1 MAKKSPHGIS
11 GKATTL
17 SRSHQHAW
25 QTLTSEFVWQ
35 QFPMIVVVM
44 ALGFGAALLQYGY
57 VPNGDRPFQ
66 TANVTIAVW
75 RLVWMGIWTGYTMAL
90 VGQAAGI
97 FALPYSTSVLHF
109 DNPHVSPTM
118 LVLTF
123 ISPVGALL
131 GFRRSGQ
138 WNLDLAIAVCLG
150 GVVGALTG
158 PFLRATVLA
167 SPDTFRATLGVALG
181 LFGLQLCWKAA
192 RDYAKHGR
200 SVGRD
205 FLVEGDSP
213 SMRFEIETTAMSWR
227 SIGIRFGKHHRTLPN
242 IQLFLIGAGVGLFSS
257 ALGVGGGFLLVP
269 IFAMVYQLPL
279 YVMVAATIPYTI
291 VLSLVGI
298 LTFLFILPAF
308 GTPSIEP
315 EWSWGFFTAAGG
327 LIGAWSA
334 SKTQL
339 YVPEHLLNWLL
350 GGVTAAV
357 GMLYILGFFLKL
369 PFAL

>member
-1 MAKKSPHGIS
+1 MAH
-11 GKATTL
+11 
-17 SRSHQHAW
+17 
-25 QTLTSEFVWQ
+25 EFLWQ
-35 QFPMIVVVM
+35 QCPMIVVVM
-44 ALGFGAALLQYGY
+44 ALGFAAALLQYGY

-66 TANVTIAVW
+66 TANVTVAVW
-75 RLVWMGIWTGYTMAL
+75 HLVWMGIWTGYTMAL

-97 FALPYSTSVLHF
+97 FALPYSTSVLRF

-131 GFRRSGQ
+131 GYRRSGQ
-138 WNLDLAIAVCLG
+138 WNLDLAAAVCLG
-150 GVVGALTG
+150 GAAGALTG

-167 SPDTFRATLGVALG
+167 NPDTFRATLGVALA

-192 RDYAKHGR
+192 RDYRTHGR
-200 SVGRD
+200 SIGRD
-205 FLVEGDSP
+205 FLVGSEAS
-213 SMRFEIETTAMSWR
+213 SMRFKIETTAISWR
-227 SIGIRFGKHHRTLPN
+227 AIAIRFGQHHRTLPN
-242 IQLFLIGAGVGLFSS
+242 LQLFVIGAGVGLFSS

-269 IFAMVYQLPL
+269 IFAMVYRLPL

-298 LTFLFILPAF
+298 LTFMFVLPAF
-308 GTPSIEP
+308 GTPPIGP

-327 LIGAWSA
+327 LFGSWSA

-350 GGVTAAV
+350 GGITAFV
-357 GMLYILGFFLKL
+357 GVLYILSFVIKL

>member
-1 MAKKSPHGIS
+1 MSKKSPRAVS
-11 GKATTL
+11 DKASTL
-17 SRSHQHAW
+17 SRNRHWETVA
-25 QTLTSEFVWQ
+25 SEFLWQ
-35 QFPMIVVVM
+35 QCPMLLVVM
-44 ALGFGAALLQYGY
+44 GFGVAAALLEYGY

-138 WNLDLAIAVCLG
+138 WNPDLAVAVCLG
-150 GVVGALTG
+150 GAVGALTG

-167 SPDTFRATLGVALG
+167 NPDTFRATLGVALG
-181 LFGLQLCWKAA
+181 LFGFQLCWKAA
-192 RDYAKHGR
+192 HDYAKYGR

-205 FLVEGDSP
+205 FLVEANSSSTP
-213 SMRFEIETTAMSWR
+213 FEIETTAKTWR
-227 SIGIRFGKHHRTLPN
+227 SIAIRFGQHHRTLPN
-242 IQLFLIGAGVGLFSS
+242 LQLFAIGAGVGLFSS

-269 IFAMVYQLPL
+269 IFAMVYRLPI

-298 LTFLFILPAF
+298 LTFMFVLPTF
-308 GTPSIEP
+308 GTPSIGP

-327 LIGAWSA
+327 LFGSWSA

-350 GGVTAAV
+350 GGITAAV
-357 GMLYILGFFLKL
+357 GILYILSFFFKL

>member
-1 MAKKSPHGIS
+1 MAKKSS
-11 GKATTL
+11 RNL
-17 SRSHQHAW
+17 SERAPPPSRNRQWHAVAHEFLWHQC
-25 QTLTSEFVWQ
+25 
-35 QFPMIVVVM
+35 PMILIVM
-44 ALGFGAALLQYGY
+44 TFGIVAALLQYGY

-66 TANVTIAVW
+66 TANVTVAVW
-75 RLVWMGIWTGYTMAL
+75 HLVWMGIWTGYTMAL

-138 WNLDLAIAVCLG
+138 WNLDLAVAVCLG
-150 GVVGALTG
+150 GAAGALTG

-167 SPDTFRATLGVALG
+167 NPDTFRASLGVALG

-192 RDYAKHGR
+192 HDYAKYGR

-205 FLVEGDSP
+205 FLVGSDSS
-213 SMRFEIETTAMSWR
+213 SMRFKIETTTKSWR
-227 SIGIRFGKHHRTLPN
+227 SIAIRFGQHHRTLSN
-242 IQLFLIGAGVGLFSS
+242 VQLFVIGAGVGLFSS

-269 IFAMVYQLPL
+269 IFAMVYRLPL

-298 LTFLFILPAF
+298 LTFMFILPVF
-308 GTPSIEP
+308 GTPSIGP

-327 LIGAWSA
+327 LFGSWSA

-357 GMLYILGFFLKL
+357 GILYILSFFLKL
-369 PFAL
+369 PFVL